1 MKSSTFKS
9 IILTLLL
16 LLTKL
21 SNAQSGSLVTLGR
34 YWGGNSKFF
43 QVVLTILSLLFVQN
57 IIAQTVTNLNDSG
70 TGSLR
75 QSIVDAEANA
85 GADTISFTSGL
96 VGTITLASDLPNIT
110 ENLTIIGPGI
120 GLVLSGNNSWKMF
133 NVTNNA
139 QLTISQMTF
148 SYCAQSIADNTG
160 SVFNVGS
167 GSKIYADNIRL
178 TNNAWLIG
186 HTFNNTSDGTVLS
199 ISNSEVSNNITTNTN
214 WAQEYLFSCRHGS
227 TPNYPIIES
236 DEKNRL
242 LFENVTFLN
251 NNTPKL
257 IYSTRFLKINN
268 CTFTGNK
275 QIFFNFSANRQIVT
289 NSTFTSNTPDPDP
302 TYGVASLFH
311 TNNWYTQ
318 MYNNWHIDPT
328 WGNNFNL
335 YDNNSFSN
343 NGGDILISYN
353 SNWSASGG
361 ADYLSNYDLNGGK
374 TFTTI
379 SNNTGT
385 HQAALTFVSSSG
397 SGVILLNNTV
407 RPNSTPT
414 NITLNPTTVN
424 ENVSI
429 GTTVGSLSTTDS
441 DSGDSHTYSLVAG
454 SGDTD
459 NASFSISGANL
470 LTGTALDY
478 ETKNSYSIRVQTSDG
493 TATYAKTFTITVA
506 D

>member
-9 IILTLLL
+9 IIITLLL

-21 SNAQSGSLVTLGR
+21 SNAQSGSVVTLGR

-96 VGTITLASDLPNIT
+96 LGTITLASDLPNIT

-186 HTFNNTSDGTVLS
+186 HTFNNTFNV
-199 ISNSEVSNNITTNTN
+199 
-214 WAQEYLFSCRHGS
+214 
-227 TPNYPIIES
+227 II
-236 DEKNRL
+236 N
-242 LFENVTFLN
+242 
-251 NNTPKL
+251 
-257 IYSTRFLKINN
+257 
-268 CTFTGNK
+268 
-275 QIFFNFSANRQIVT
+275 
-289 NSTFTSNTPDPDP
+289 
-302 TYGVASLFH
+302 
-311 TNNWYTQ
+311 
-318 MYNNWHIDPT
+318 
-328 WGNNFNL
+328 
-335 YDNNSFSN
+335 
-343 NGGDILISYN
+343 
-353 SNWSASGG
+353 
-361 ADYLSNYDLNGGK
+361 
-374 TFTTI
+374 
-379 SNNTGT
+379 
-385 HQAALTFVSSSG
+385 
-397 SGVILLNNTV
+397 
-407 RPNSTPT
+407 
-414 NITLNPTTVN
+414 
-424 ENVSI
+424 
-429 GTTVGSLSTTDS
+429 
-441 DSGDSHTYSLVAG
+441 
-454 SGDTD
+454 
-459 NASFSISGANL
+459 
-470 LTGTALDY
+470 
-478 ETKNSYSIRVQTSDG
+478 
-493 TATYAKTFTITVA
+493 
-506 D
+506 